1 MATQVPTAPITIRP
15 MAANEVLRQMVNHRI
30 TEIRIAAKTVD
41 DRLTKQLTSDLAA
54 MRRHP
59 TVKALLRQHKAGRRM
74 KHRAETALQKLGLTV
89 ERYGTEKDKPLFTRD
104 EQEKRLA
111 KKPEQVTDRIN
122 QIRRF
127 QSEGMTNLLGM
138 PAAAAKIYLKK
149 FQHDLNN
156 L

>member
-54 MRRHP
+54 IRRQP
-59 TVKALLRQHKAGRRM
+59 KVKALVSLHKAGRRM
-74 KHRAETALQKLGLTV
+74 KHQAETALNKLGLSI
-89 ERYGTEKDKPLFTRD
+89 ERYGSDHNKANFNND
-104 EQEKRLA
+104 ERERRLS